1 MMAPLTPWC
10 IRQGGASMPISGVA
24 AAKWRTFHVM
34 IVAAPAFN
42 AHAAM
47 SMS

>member
-1 MMAPLTPWC
+1 MIGEMSEYY
-10 IRQGGASMPISGVA
+10 GGDSTPISGLA

-34 IVAAPAFN
+34 IVAAPAFC